1 MGTQSRNI
9 IVIKLKP
16 LLSEKCWKG
25 YEKKGMKTMFGK
37 RVPNCVKREA
47 KLPDEG
53 FSDKDQMIMY
63 EDEIDE
69 DLKKWFSRNKGKG
82 WIDCNTCKR
91 SKKTGRR
98 IKCKACAG
106 KGRKKGPDCRKTPAG
121 CDDPGRGKKWGKS
134 K

>member
-1 MGTQSRNI
+1 
-9 IVIKLKP
+9 VIKLKP
-16 LLSEKCWKG
+16 LLSEKCWSG
-25 YEKKGMKTMFGK
+25 YTQRGMKKKGK
-37 RVPNCVKREA
+37 RMVPNCVEEGLPAQSDDNAFKTPDYMDVRE
-47 KLPDEG
+47 D
-53 FSDKDQMIMY
+53 D
-63 EDEIDE
+63 IDE
-69 DLKKWFSRNKGKG
+69 DLKKWFGRNKGKG

-106 KGRKKGPDCRKTPAG
+106 KGRKKSPDCRKTPAG

>member
-1 MGTQSRNI
+1 M
-9 IVIKLKP
+9 K
-16 LLSEKCWKG
+16 
-25 YEKKGMKTMFGK
+25 KKGDRM
-37 RVPNCVKREA
+37 VPNCVEEG
-47 KLPDEG
+47 LPAQ
-53 FSDKDQMIMY
+53 SDDNAFKTPDYMDVR

-91 SKKTGRR
+91 SEKTGKR

-106 KGRKKGPDCRKTPAG
+106 KGRKKGPDCRKTPTA
-121 CDDPGRGKKWGKS
+121 CDDPGRGTKWGKS